1 MKGAGLRVSRQKF
14 IQPASNRA
22 LQPAR
27 QMGHIWGVLETW
39 VKHRVWGV
47 YDAHGRAYLI
57 LGGIAWAA
65 LSADGNA
72 DPWIARS
79 SVWGIV
85 VLALSATIHAGR
97 RKPGR

>member
-1 MKGAGLRVSRQKF
+1 M
-14 IQPASNRA
+14 
-22 LQPAR
+22 
-27 QMGHIWGVLETW
+27 
-39 VKHRVWGV
+39 
-47 YDAHGRAYLI
+47 YDAHGRAYLV

-72 DPWIARS
+72 DPWVARS